1 MSKMSDY
8 LEAKVL
14 DHVLG
19 VAAYTM
25 PGQVYLG
32 LFTSDPADD
41 DSGDEVAAGNGYAR
55 QAIDFNAASGDDP
68 TFSTN
73 DGQLLFTAAG
83 ADWGTISHFGLFDA
97 SSAGNLLIH
106 GAFDEPKLIEDG
118 DSFDVGDETITVT
131 AA

>member
-19 VAAYTM
+19 TAAYTM
-25 PGQVYLG
+25 PSQVYLA
-32 LFTSDPADD
+32 LYTSDPGDD

-55 QAIDFNAASGDDP
+55 QAVNFNAASGTEP
-68 TFSTN
+68 TFATN
-73 DGQLLFTAAG
+73 DGQLLFTASG

-97 SSAGNLLIH
+97 LTDGNLLIH

-131 AA
+131 GA